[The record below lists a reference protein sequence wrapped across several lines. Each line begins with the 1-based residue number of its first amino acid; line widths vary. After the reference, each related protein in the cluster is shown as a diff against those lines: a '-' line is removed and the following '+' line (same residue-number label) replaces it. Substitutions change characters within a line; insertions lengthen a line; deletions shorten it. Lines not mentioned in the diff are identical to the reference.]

1 MYFDVFSV
9 GLGILAAGAAE
20 TGPAAPVIGV
30 AAYRALSATLRVV
43 CGAVFDGRARTFG
56 YDLETHH
63 EVQVAA
69 DIAGGGAAGGQ
80 AGQPHRARDQ
90 SSRRSWRQAE

>member
-1 MYFDVFSV
+1 
-9 GLGILAAGAAE
+9 
-20 TGPAAPVIGV
+20 V

-43 CGAVFDGRARTFG
+43 CGAVFDGGARTFG

-69 DIAGGGAAGGQ
+69 DIANKGKCLQSRTVLGAVFWSAV
-80 AGQPHRARDQ
+80 
-90 SSRRSWRQAE
+90 SC